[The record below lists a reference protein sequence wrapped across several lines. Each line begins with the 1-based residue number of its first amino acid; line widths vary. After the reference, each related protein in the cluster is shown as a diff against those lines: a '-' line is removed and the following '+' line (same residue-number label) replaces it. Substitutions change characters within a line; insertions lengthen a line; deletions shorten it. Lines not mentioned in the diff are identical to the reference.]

1 MRQSSHLPWQRILS
15 ELLVSACNIHR
26 NNQTFCSNFLS
37 KNLTSPHKC
46 FNFNNGTKCR
56 AYPCPFSHICQSCQ
70 ESHPRIKCTR
80 VQNFQNPP
88 NSIPTPINPKVLA
101 CEIQG
106 YNHSLASYLVDGFTF
121 GFKLG
126 CIGEPSLSIHR
137 NHNSVFN
144 HKAVVQAK
152 LRKEMNL
159 GRISNPSSI
168 IPFQNFVCSPLGLV
182 PKKTPGE
189 FRIIHDLSF
198 PKDCSVTSFIPEI
211 NSTIQY
217 M

>member
-1 MRQSSHLPWQRILS
+1 M
-15 ELLVSACNIHR
+15 
-26 NNQTFCSNFLS
+26 
-37 KNLTSPHKC
+37 
-46 FNFNNGTKCR
+46 
-56 AYPCPFSHICQSCQ
+56 
-70 ESHPRIKCTR
+70 
-80 VQNFQNPP
+80 
-88 NSIPTPINPKVLA
+88 
-101 CEIQG
+101 
-106 YNHSLASYLVDGFTF
+106 DGFTF

-217 M
+217 MYESIENVTQLVKQFGP